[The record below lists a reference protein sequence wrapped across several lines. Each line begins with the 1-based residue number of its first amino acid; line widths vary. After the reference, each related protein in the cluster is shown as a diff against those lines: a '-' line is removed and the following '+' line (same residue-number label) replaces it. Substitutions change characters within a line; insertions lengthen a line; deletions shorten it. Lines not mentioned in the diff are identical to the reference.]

1 MRLEKEFIMSK
12 ESDAQLV
19 SETEEKINE
28 AISYISCKYPDFDDS
43 DFMYAVRLRL
53 DRVYGINVLDIPW
66 IADLFQILLMQ

>member
-12 ESDAQLV
+12 ESNTQLV

-43 DFMYAVRLRL
+43 DFMYAVRMRL
-53 DRVYGINVLDIPW
+53 DRVYNINVLAVPW
-66 IADLFQILLMQ
+66 IDDLFHTLLMQ